1 MKKVITYGTFDLIHM
16 GHINILKRAKEL
28 GDYLVVAISTDEFNM
43 LKHKQAYYSFEQRK
57 QILEAIRYVD
67 EVIPEETW
75 DQKIEDVKKHDIDIF
90 VMGHDWE
97 GEFDFLKDYCEVIY
111 LPRTEGVSTTKTKM
125 DLSNRH
131 D

>member
-16 GHINILKRAKEL
+16 GHINILKRAKEM
-28 GDYLVVAISTDEFNM
+28 GDYLVVAISTDEFNTM
-43 LKHKQAYYSFEQRK
+43 KHKQAYYSFEQRK

-67 EVIPEETW
+67 EVIPEHTW
-75 DQKIEDVKKHDIDIF
+75 DQKIQDVKEHDIDIF

-97 GEFDFLKDYCEVIY
+97 GEFDFLKEYCEVIY
-111 LPRTEGVSTTKTKM
+111 LPRTEGVSTTKTKQ
-125 DLSNRH
+125 DLSKRH

>member
-16 GHINILKRAKEL
+16 GHINILRRAKEL

-43 LKHKQAYYSFEQRK
+43 LKHKEAYYSFEQRK

-75 DQKIEDVKKHDIDIF
+75 DQKVEDVKKHDIDIF

-111 LPRTEGVSTTKTKM
+111 LPRTEGVSTTKTKL

>member
-16 GHINILKRAKEL
+16 GHINILRRAKEM
-28 GDYLVVAISTDEFNM
+28 GDYLVVAISTDEFNTM
-43 LKHKQAYYSFEQRK
+43 KHKQAYYSFEQRK

-67 EVIPEETW
+67 EVIPEHTW
-75 DQKIEDVKKHDIDIF
+75 DQKIQDVKEHDIDIF

-97 GEFDFLKDYCEVIY
+97 GEFDFLKEYCEVIY
-111 LPRTEGVSTTKTKM
+111 LPRTEGVSTTKTKR
-125 DLSNRH
+125 DLSKRH